1 MATKNPRVSVM
12 LTPSSDAILSRL
24 AKASKKSKSG
34 IIAEFLEDTCM
45 PMFERMAMVLEAA
58 ATATDEAKSATRQGF
73 ADAEEKLLS
82 VAGLTMDLFDQ
93 ASKPLLDSAEKIKR
107 RSSTGRALAGGRAAA
122 PSKGA
127 DRAQRPPHVTR
138 GSGTPKST
146 DKTANLPM
154 KAGSKAAAAKKTS
167 PNASKRP
174 AKASKSKTKG

>member
-34 IIAEFLEDTCM
+34 IVAEFLEDTCM
-45 PMFERMAMVLEAA
+45 PMFERMAIVLEAA

-73 ADAEEKLLS
+73 AEAEEKLLS

-93 ASKPLLDSAEKIKR
+93 ASKPMLESAERISR
-107 RSSTGRALAGGRAAA
+107 RSSTGRALSGGRAAA
-122 PSKGA
+122 HGEGA
-127 DRAQRPPHVTR
+127 ERAQRPPHVTR

-146 DKTANLPM
+146 VKTAKLPM
-154 KAGSKAAAAKKTS
+154 KVGSDEVS
-167 PNASKRP
+167 PQKPALKASKRP
-174 AKASKSKTKG
+174 GTASKPKTKG